1 MVGAVVGT
9 RKEDKKV
16 SLEHLVMQF
25 VEVVVMKSVTRDVSG
40 VSKNIYF
47 FVQIITS

>member
-25 VEVVVMKSVTRDVSG
+25 VQVVVIKSVTRTYPEFQ
-40 VSKNIYF
+40 KIFIFLYK
-47 FVQIITS
+47 